1 MIEVRNAAAAEQVVE
16 TVGRRALELLD
27 LQGDEREERYEL
39 LKDQDFF
46 SAMEEGM
53 SCADAW
59 DMSERL
65 GQCTLNLINR
75 VIATGGGAGGR
86 A

>member
-1 MIEVRNAAAAEQVVE
+1 MIEVHSGAAVEVVE
-16 TVGRRALELLD
+16 MVGRRALELLD
-27 LQGDEREERYEL
+27 LHGDEREERYEL
-39 LKDQDFF
+39 LKDQDFW

-59 DMSERL
+59 DMSERM
-65 GQCTLNLINR
+65 GQCTLDLINR
-75 VIATGGGAGGR
+75 VVATGGGAGGR

>member
-1 MIEVRNAAAAEQVVE
+1 MIEVRNGAAEQVAE
-16 TVGRRALELLD
+16 MVGRRALELLG
-27 LQGDEREERYEL
+27 LHGDEREERYEL

-46 SAMEEGM
+46 SALEEGM

-59 DMSERL
+59 DMSERM
-65 GQCTLNLINR
+65 GQCTLDLINR
-75 VIATGGGAGGR
+75 IMVTGGAGGGR

>member
-1 MIEVRNAAAAEQVVE
+1 VE
-16 TVGRRALELLD
+16 PVADMVGRRALELLD
-27 LQGDEREERYEL
+27 LHGDEREERYEV

-46 SAMEEGM
+46 SALEEGM

-59 DMSERL
+59 DMSERV
-65 GQCTLNLINR
+65 GQCTLDLINR
-75 VIATGGGAGGR
+75 IIATGGAGGGR

>member
-1 MIEVRNAAAAEQVVE
+1 MLEVHSAAGEPVAEMVS
-16 TVGRRALELLD
+16 RRALELLD
-27 LQGDEREERYEL
+27 LHGDEREERYEL

-46 SAMEEGM
+46 SALDEGM

-59 DMSERL
+59 DMSERV
-65 GQCTLNLINR
+65 GQCTLDLINR
-75 VIATGGGAGGR
+75 IAATGGAWGR

>member
-1 MIEVRNAAAAEQVVE
+1 MIEVQSGAAVEVVE
-16 TVGRRALELLD
+16 MVGRRALELLD
-27 LQGDEREERYEL
+27 LHGDEREERYEL
-39 LKDQDFF
+39 LKDQDFW

-59 DMSERL
+59 DMSERM
-65 GQCTLNLINR
+65 GQCTLDLINR
-75 VIATGGGAGGR
+75 VVATGGGAGGR

>member
-1 MIEVRNAAAAEQVVE
+1 MIQVRNGSAEQVVE
-16 TVGRRALELLD
+16 MVGLRALELLD
-27 LQGDEREERYEL
+27 LHGDEREERYEL
-39 LKDQDFF
+39 LKDQDFW

-59 DMSERL
+59 DMSERM
-65 GQCTLNLINR
+65 GQCTLDLISR
-75 VIATGGGAGGR
+75 IVATGGQTGGR

>member
-1 MIEVRNAAAAEQVVE
+1 MIEVQSGAAVEVVE
-16 TVGRRALELLD
+16 MVGRRALELLD
-27 LQGDEREERYEL
+27 LHGDEREERYEL
-39 LKDQDFF
+39 LKDQDFW

-59 DMSERL
+59 DMSERM
-65 GQCTLNLINR
+65 GQSTLDLITR
-75 VIATGGGAGGR
+75 VVATGGGAGGR